1 MDDIERKQEETTA
14 AEENPNRC
22 RENLEKAVAAVKEAL
37 PGMTLLEHEP
47 MSQHSSFRIGGPV
60 RALAVPSD
68 VTSLTKLCSV
78 LKQNHIAPMMLGNGT
93 NILFPDE
100 GLDQVFLVSTE
111 KLTKMFLLP
120 DGALYAEAGVSL
132 SKLASFAQQNGLAG
146 LEFASG
152 IPGTVGGG
160 TIMNAGA
167 YGGELKDAIES
178 VVCLYVPD
186 QRLYE
191 LTREQ
196 CAFAYRSSLFK
207 KLGGCLVLSV
217 VFRLEKGDGE
227 AIAAKMREL
236 NERRRDKQPLDLPS
250 AGSAFKRPEGYY
262 AAALIDEA
270 GLKGYTV
277 GGAQVSEKHAGFVVN
292 IGGATSHDVYDLMM
306 HVRNTVY
313 REKGVQMEPEII
325 ILPPDYRLEDN
336 GPAVHRNHITVN
348 EIPEDGESLPQ

>member
-1 MDDIERKQEETTA
+1 MDDIERKQEETAA

-191 LTREQ
+191 LTNEQ

-325 ILPPDYRLEDN
+325 ILPPDYRLEDF
-336 GPAVHRNHITVN
+336 GPAVKPNIITM
-348 EIPEDGESLPQ
+348 GERAES

>member
-37 PGMTLLEHEP
+37 PGMTLLEREP

-152 IPGTVGGG
+152 SPGTVGGG

-325 ILPPDYRLEDN
+325 ILPPDYRLEDF
-336 GPAVHRNHITVN
+336 GPAVKPNIITM
-348 EIPEDGESLPQ
+348 GERAES

>member
-37 PGMTLLEHEP
+37 PGMTLLEREP

-100 GLDQVFLVSTE
+100 GLDQLFLISTE

-325 ILPPDYRLEDN
+325 ILPPDYRLEDF
-336 GPAVHRNHITVN
+336 GPAVKGNLITM
-348 EIPEDGESLPQ
+348 GERAES

>member
-37 PGMTLLEHEP
+37 PGMTLLEREP

-236 NERRRDKQPLDLPS
+236 NERRRVKQPLDLPS

-325 ILPPDYRLEDN
+325 ILPPDYRLEDF
-336 GPAVHRNHITVN
+336 GPAVKPNIITM
-348 EIPEDGESLPQ
+348 GERAES

>member
-1 MDDIERKQEETTA
+1 MDDIERKQEETAA

-22 RENLEKAVAAVKEAL
+22 RENLERAVAAVKEAL

-325 ILPPDYRLEDN
+325 ILPPDYRLEDF
-336 GPAVHRNHITVN
+336 GPAVKPNIITM
-348 EIPEDGESLPQ
+348 GERAES

>member
-1 MDDIERKQEETTA
+1 MDDIERKQEETAA

-22 RENLEKAVAAVKEAL
+22 RENLERAVAAVKEAL

-60 RALAVPSD
+60 RALAAPSD

-100 GLDQVFLVSTE
+100 GLDQLFLVSTE

-191 LTREQ
+191 LTNEQ

-325 ILPPDYRLEDN
+325 ILPPDYRLEDF
-336 GPAVHRNHITVN
+336 GPAVKGNLITM
-348 EIPEDGESLPQ
+348 GERAES

>member
-14 AEENPNRC
+14 AEENPDRC

-60 RALAVPSD
+60 RALAAPSD

-191 LTREQ
+191 LTKEQ

-227 AIAAKMREL
+227 TIAAKMREL

-325 ILPPDYRLEDN
+325 ILPPDYRLEDF
-336 GPAVHRNHITVN
+336 GPAVKPNIITM
-348 EIPEDGESLPQ
+348 GERAES

>member
-1 MDDIERKQEETTA
+1 MDDIERKQEETAA

-22 RENLEKAVAAVKEAL
+22 RENLERAVAAVKEAL

-60 RALAVPSD
+60 RALAAPSD

-100 GLDQVFLVSTE
+100 GLDQLFLVSTE

-160 TIMNAGA
+160 ASMNAGA

-325 ILPPDYRLEDN
+325 ILPPDYRLEDF
-336 GPAVHRNHITVN
+336 GPAVKGNLITM
-348 EIPEDGESLPQ
+348 GERAES